1 MYFFEWDENKN
12 KTNFEKH
19 GVTFEESQ
27 TVFYDE
33 NAWLEYD
40 EGHSEREER
49 FRLLGF
55 SILGNILIVVHCVR
69 NEEIIRIISARKATA
84 SETREYERRLKDE
97 R

>member
-40 EGHSEREER
+40 
-49 FRLLGF
+49 
-55 SILGNILIVVHCVR
+55 
-69 NEEIIRIISARKATA
+69 
-84 SETREYERRLKDE
+84 
-97 R
+97 